1 MNFLCR
7 SGRFAVDCFT
17 IRGIVHLP
25 VQLALSVDRCRM
37 PCSMPSSPLPLFS
50 AYGIE
55 LEYMLVDAHSLDV
68 RPIADQVMQFEAG
81 EIVSEVEFDDISW
94 SNELVLH
101 VLELKTTDPAP
112 SLAPIADRMQQQ
124 VRRVNE
130 LAGQLG
136 ARLMPTAMHPW
147 MDPLQEMQLWPH
159 DSSPIY
165 ECFNRIFDCRGHG
178 WANLQSMHINLP
190 FASDAEFGQLHAA
203 VRLVLPLLPAL
214 AASSPLM
221 EGQLTGPLDSR
232 LETYRHNSRKIPSI
246 AGRVIPERVFT
257 EEEYNAR
264 VFAPMFRDIAPHDPD
279 GILQDEFLNA
289 RGAIAR
295 FSRGS
300 IEIRVIDVQECPAAD
315 LAIAR
320 VVVDVLKRLVAEAW
334 TPTEDQQLIEIE
346 PLETVFLDAIVRG
359 EQAVIRDR
367 QLLAQFGISGEQE
380 LSLKELWQYLAD
392 HPADD
397 GLRPGGAA
405 YAPLRTIL
413 SDGPLSRRLINALG
427 PAPRRQQLH
436 RVYGELC
443 DCLQAGELWTG
454 R

>member
-1 MNFLCR
+1 MPQ
-7 SGRFAVDCFT
+7 S
-17 IRGIVHLP
+17 
-25 VQLALSVDRCRM
+25 LS
-37 PCSMPSSPLPLFS
+37 LFS
-50 AYGIE
+50 AFGIE
-55 LEYMLVDAHSLDV
+55 LEYMLVDAQSLDV
-68 RPIADQVMQFEAG
+68 RPIADRVLQLEAG
-81 EIVSEVEFDDISW
+81 SIVSDVEFDDISW

-101 VLELKTTDPAP
+101 VLELKTSSPAP
-112 SLAPIADRMQQQ
+112 SLASIAQQMQSH
-124 VRRVNE
+124 VGRVNE
-130 LAGQLG
+130 LAGPLG

-147 MDPLQEMQLWPH
+147 MDPLREMQLWPH
-159 DSSPIY
+159 DYSPVY

-190 FASDAEFGQLHAA
+190 FAGDEEFGQLHAA

-221 EGQLTGPLDSR
+221 EGRLTGQLDSR
-232 LETYRHNSRKIPSI
+232 LETYRLNSRKIPSI
-246 AGRVIPERVFT
+246 AGRVIPERAFT
-257 EEEYNAR
+257 QAEYQSLI
-264 VFAPMFRDIAPHDPD
+264 FDPMFSDIAPHDPE

-320 VVVDVLKRLVAEAW
+320 VVVDVLKRLVAESW
-334 TPTEDQQLIEIE
+334 TPADEQQSIEIE

-359 EQAVIRDR
+359 DQAVIRDR
-367 QLLAQFGISGEQE
+367 RFLAQFGIAGEEE
-380 LSLKELWQYLAD
+380 LSLGELWQYLAA
-392 HPADD
+392 HPDD
-397 GLRPGGAA
+397 EGLRHGGEA
-405 YAPLRTIL
+405 YEPLQTIL
-413 SDGPLSRRLINALG
+413 NAGPLARRLSEHLG
-427 PAPRRQQLH
+427 PSPDRTTLH

-443 DCLQAGELWTG
+443 DCLRDGEQWTS

>member
-1 MNFLCR
+1 M
-7 SGRFAVDCFT
+7 
-17 IRGIVHLP
+17 P
-25 VQLALSVDRCRM
+25 QPLS
-37 PCSMPSSPLPLFS
+37 LFS
-50 AYGIE
+50 AFGIE
-55 LEYMLVDAHSLDV
+55 LEYMLVDAQSLDV
-68 RPIADQVMQFEAG
+68 RPIADRVLQLEAG
-81 EIVSEVEFDDISW
+81 SIVSDVEFDDISW

-101 VLELKTTDPAP
+101 VLELKTSSPAP
-112 SLAPIADRMQQQ
+112 SLASIAQQMQSH
-124 VRRVNE
+124 VGRVNE
-130 LAGQLG
+130 LAGPLG

-147 MDPLQEMQLWPH
+147 MDPLREMQLWPH
-159 DSSPIY
+159 DYSPVY

-190 FASDAEFGQLHAA
+190 FAGDEEFGQLHAA

-221 EGQLTGPLDSR
+221 EGRLTGQLDSR
-232 LETYRHNSRKIPSI
+232 LETYRLNSRKIPSI
-246 AGRVIPERVFT
+246 AGRVIPERAFT
-257 EEEYNAR
+257 QAEYQSLI
-264 VFAPMFRDIAPHDPD
+264 FDPMFSDIAPHDPE

-320 VVVDVLKRLVAEAW
+320 VVVDVLKRLVAESW
-334 TPTEDQQLIEIE
+334 TPADEQQSIEIE

-367 QLLAQFGISGEQE
+367 RFLAQFGIAGEEE
-380 LSLKELWQYLAD
+380 LSLGELWQYLAA
-392 HPADD
+392 HPDD
-397 GLRPGGAA
+397 EGLRHGGEA
-405 YAPLRTIL
+405 YEPLQTIL
-413 SDGPLSRRLINALG
+413 NAGPLARRLSEHLG
-427 PAPRRQQLH
+427 PSPDRTTLH

-443 DCLQAGELWTG
+443 DCLRDGEQWTS

>member
-1 MNFLCR
+1 M
-7 SGRFAVDCFT
+7 S
-17 IRGIVHLP
+17 
-25 VQLALSVDRCRM
+25 
-37 PCSMPSSPLPLFS
+37 SSPLSLFS
-50 AYGIE
+50 AFGIE
-55 LEYMLVDAHSLDV
+55 LEYMIVDAQSLDV
-68 RPIADQVMQFEAG
+68 RPIADQVMQLEAG
-81 EIVSEVEFDDISW
+81 KQVSDVEFDDISW

-112 SLAPIADRMQQQ
+112 SLGPVADQMQTQ

-147 MDPLQEMQLWPH
+147 MDPFREMKLWPH
-159 DSSPIY
+159 DYSPVY

-190 FASDAEFGQLHAA
+190 FASDEEFGKLHAA

-214 AASSPLM
+214 AASSPFM
-221 EGQLTGPLDSR
+221 EGKRTGQLDSR
-232 LETYRHNSRKIPSI
+232 LETYRLNSRKIPSI
-246 AGRVIPERVFT
+246 AGRVIPERAFT
-257 EEEYNAR
+257 EAEYNSKI
-264 VFAPMFRDIAPHDPD
+264 FEPMFRDIAPHDPE

-295 FSRGS
+295 FTRGS
-300 IEIRVIDVQECPAAD
+300 IEIRVIDLQECPAAD

-320 VVVDVLKRLVAEAW
+320 LVVDVLKRLAGEAW

-346 PLETVFLDAIVRG
+346 PLESVFLDAIVRG
-359 EQAVIRDR
+359 DEAVIRDR
-367 QLLAQFGISGEQE
+367 NLLAQFGVHGETE

-392 HPADD
+392 HPDD
-397 GLRPGGAA
+397 EGLRPGGAA
-405 YAPLRTIL
+405 YGPLRTIL
-413 SDGPLSRRLINALG
+413 NEGPLARRLCQRLG
-427 PAPRRQQLH
+427 ASPTHADLCQ
-436 RVYGELC
+436 VYRELC
-443 DCLQAGELWTG
+443 DCLQRGELWQG

>member
-1 MNFLCR
+1 M
-7 SGRFAVDCFT
+7 
-17 IRGIVHLP
+17 P
-25 VQLALSVDRCRM
+25 QPLS
-37 PCSMPSSPLPLFS
+37 LFS
-50 AYGIE
+50 AFGIE
-55 LEYMLVDAHSLDV
+55 LEYMLVDAQSLDIC
-68 RPIADQVMQFEAG
+68 PIADRVLQFEAG
-81 EIVSEVEFDDISW
+81 AIVSDVEFDDISW

-101 VLELKTTDPAP
+101 VLELKTSSPAP
-112 SLAPIADRMQQQ
+112 SLASIAQQMQSH
-124 VRRVNE
+124 VGRVNE
-130 LAGQLG
+130 LAGPLG

-147 MDPLQEMQLWPH
+147 MDPLREMQLWPH
-159 DSSPIY
+159 DYSPVY

-190 FASDAEFGQLHAA
+190 FAGDEEFGQLHAA

-221 EGQLTGPLDSR
+221 EGRLTGQLDSR
-232 LETYRHNSRKIPSI
+232 LETYRLNSRKIPSI
-246 AGRVIPERVFT
+246 AGRVIPERAFT
-257 EEEYNAR
+257 QAEYQSLI
-264 VFAPMFRDIAPHDPD
+264 FDPMFSDIAPHDPE

-320 VVVDVLKRLVAEAW
+320 VVVDVLKRLVAESW
-334 TPTEDQQLIEIE
+334 TPADEQQSIEIE

-367 QLLAQFGISGEQE
+367 RFLAQFGIAGEEE
-380 LSLKELWQYLAD
+380 LSLGELWQYLAA
-392 HPADD
+392 HPDD
-397 GLRPGGAA
+397 EGLRHGGEA
-405 YAPLRTIL
+405 YEPLQTIL
-413 SDGPLSRRLINALG
+413 NAGPLARRLSEHLG
-427 PAPRRQQLH
+427 PSPDRTTLH

-443 DCLQAGELWTG
+443 DCLRDGEQWTS

>member
-1 MNFLCR
+1 M
-7 SGRFAVDCFT
+7 
-17 IRGIVHLP
+17 P
-25 VQLALSVDRCRM
+25 QPLS
-37 PCSMPSSPLPLFS
+37 LFS
-50 AYGIE
+50 AFGIE
-55 LEYMLVDAHSLDV
+55 LEYMLVDAQSLDV
-68 RPIADQVMQFEAG
+68 RPIADRVLQLEAG
-81 EIVSEVEFDDISW
+81 QIVSDVEFDDISW

-101 VLELKTTDPAP
+101 VLELKTSSPAP
-112 SLAPIADRMQQQ
+112 SLASIAQQMQSH
-124 VRRVNE
+124 VGRVNE
-130 LAGQLG
+130 LAGPLG

-147 MDPLQEMQLWPH
+147 MDPLREMQLWPH
-159 DSSPIY
+159 DYSPVY

-190 FASDAEFGQLHAA
+190 FAGDEEFGKLHAA

-221 EGQLTGPLDSR
+221 EGRLTGQLDSR
-232 LETYRHNSRKIPSI
+232 LETYRLNSRKIPSI
-246 AGRVIPERVFT
+246 AGRVIPERAFT
-257 EEEYNAR
+257 QAEYQSLI
-264 VFAPMFRDIAPHDPD
+264 FDPMFSDIAPHDPE

-320 VVVDVLKRLVAEAW
+320 VVVDVLKRLVAESW
-334 TPTEDQQLIEIE
+334 TPADEQQSIEIE

-367 QLLAQFGISGEQE
+367 RFLAQFGIAGEEE
-380 LSLKELWQYLAD
+380 LSLGELWQYLAA
-392 HPADD
+392 HPDD
-397 GLRPGGAA
+397 EGLRHGGEA
-405 YAPLRTIL
+405 YEPLQTIL
-413 SDGPLSRRLINALG
+413 NAGPLARRLSEHLG
-427 PAPRRQQLH
+427 PSPDRTTLH

-443 DCLQAGELWTG
+443 DCLRDGEQWTS

>member
-1 MNFLCR
+1 M
-7 SGRFAVDCFT
+7 T
-17 IRGIVHLP
+17 
-25 VQLALSVDRCRM
+25 Q
-37 PCSMPSSPLPLFS
+37 PLPLFS
-50 AYGIE
+50 AFGIE
-55 LEYMLVDAHSLDV
+55 LEYMLVDAHSLDI
-68 RPIADQVMQFEAG
+68 RPIADQIMQLEAG
-81 EIVSEVEFDDISW
+81 HIVSDVEFEEISW

-101 VLELKTTDPAP
+101 VLELKTTNPAP
-112 SLAPIADRMQQQ
+112 SLVPIAQQMQSQ

-147 MDPLQEMQLWPH
+147 MDPLKEMQLWPH
-159 DSSPIY
+159 DFSPVY

-190 FASDAEFGQLHAA
+190 FANDEEFGKLHAA

-221 EGQLTGPLDSR
+221 EGRITGQLDSR
-232 LETYRHNSRKIPSI
+232 LETYRLNSRKIPSI
-246 AGRVIPERVFT
+246 AGRVIPERAFT
-257 EEEYNAR
+257 EAEYNTR
-264 VFAPMFRDIAPHDPD
+264 IFEPMFRDIAPHDPE
-279 GILQDEFLNA
+279 GNLRDEFLNA

-300 IEIRVIDVQECPAAD
+300 IEIRVIDLQECPAAD

-320 VVVDVLKRLVAEAW
+320 IVVDVLKRLVAEAW

-359 EQAVIRDR
+359 DQAVIRDK
-367 QLLAQFGISGEQE
+367 QLLAQFGISGDAE
-380 LSLKELWQYLAD
+380 LSLGELWHYLAS
-392 HPADD
+392 HPEDQ
-397 GLRPGGAA
+397 GLRHGGEA
-405 YAPLRTIL
+405 YGPLQTIL
-413 SDGPLSRRLINALG
+413 QEGPLARRLSDSLG
-427 PAPRRQQLH
+427 TSPNRSAIH
-436 RVYGELC
+436 HKYGELC
-443 DCLQAGELWTG
+443 DCLSHGELWTW

>member
-1 MNFLCR
+1 M
-7 SGRFAVDCFT
+7 S
-17 IRGIVHLP
+17 H
-25 VQLALSVDRCRM
+25 
-37 PCSMPSSPLPLFS
+37 SPLSLFS
-50 AYGIE
+50 AFGIE
-55 LEYMLVDAHSLDV
+55 LEYMLVDAQSLDV
-68 RPIADQVMQFEAG
+68 RPIADQVLQLEAG
-81 EIVSEVEFDDISW
+81 KLVSDVEFEDISW

-101 VLELKTTDPAP
+101 VLELKTTSPAP
-112 SLAPIADRMQQQ
+112 SLAPVAQQMQSQ

-147 MDPLQEMQLWPH
+147 MDPLKEMRLWPH
-159 DSSPIY
+159 DYSPVY

-190 FASDAEFGQLHAA
+190 FANDAEFGKLHAA

-221 EGQLTGPLDSR
+221 EGRITGQLDSR
-232 LETYRHNSRKIPSI
+232 LETYRLNSRKIPSI
-246 AGRVIPERVFT
+246 AARVIPERAFT
-257 EEEYNAR
+257 QAEYNTCI
-264 VFAPMFRDIAPHDPD
+264 FEPMFREIAPHDPE
-279 GILQDEFLNA
+279 GILRDEFLNA

-295 FSRGS
+295 FSRGA

-320 VVVDVLKRLVAEAW
+320 VVVDVLKRLAAEAW

-367 QLLAQFGISGEQE
+367 QLLAQFGISGEAE

-392 HPADD
+392 HPEDD
-397 GLRPGGAA
+397 GLRPGGGAHG
-405 YAPLRTIL
+405 PLRTIL
-413 SDGPLSRRLINALG
+413 NEGPLARRISAELGTKPSRGVLQNVY
-427 PAPRRQQLH
+427 RQ
-436 RVYGELC
+436 LC
-443 DCLQAGELWTG
+443 DCLAAGQMWTG

>member
-1 MNFLCR
+1 MSR
-7 SGRFAVDCFT
+7 
-17 IRGIVHLP
+17 
-25 VQLALSVDRCRM
+25 
-37 PCSMPSSPLPLFS
+37 SPLPLFS
-50 AYGIE
+50 AFGIE
-55 LEYMLVDAHSLDV
+55 LEYMLVDAQTLDI
-68 RPIADQVMQFEAG
+68 RPIADQVMQLEAG
-81 EIVSEVEFDDISW
+81 KLVSDVEFEDISW

-112 SLAPIADRMQQQ
+112 SLVPIAEQMQTQ

-147 MDPLQEMQLWPH
+147 MDPLKEMRLWPH
-159 DSSPIY
+159 DYSPVY

-190 FASDAEFGQLHAA
+190 FASDEEFGKLHAA

-214 AASSPLM
+214 AASSPFKDGHRT
-221 EGQLTGPLDSR
+221 GQLDSR
-232 LETYRHNSRKIPSI
+232 LETYRLNSRKIPSI
-246 AGRVIPERVFT
+246 AGRVIPERAFT

-264 VFAPMFRDIAPHDPD
+264 IFEPMFREIAPHDPE
-279 GILQDEFLNA
+279 GILRDEFLNA

-300 IEIRVIDVQECPAAD
+300 IEIRVIDLQECPAAD

-320 VVVDVLKRLVAEAW
+320 LVVDVLKRLVAEAW

-359 EQAVIRDR
+359 EEAVIRDR
-367 QLLAQFGISGEQE
+367 QLLAQFGIHGDDE

-392 HPADD
+392 HPGDA
-397 GLRPGGAA
+397 GLRPGGEA
-405 YAPLRTIL
+405 YGPLKTIL
-413 SDGPLSRRLINALG
+413 NEGPLARRLSRRFSAHPTRSELSQG
-427 PAPRRQQLH
+427 
-436 RVYGELC
+436 YGELC
-443 DCLQAGELWTG
+443 ECLQNGELWTD